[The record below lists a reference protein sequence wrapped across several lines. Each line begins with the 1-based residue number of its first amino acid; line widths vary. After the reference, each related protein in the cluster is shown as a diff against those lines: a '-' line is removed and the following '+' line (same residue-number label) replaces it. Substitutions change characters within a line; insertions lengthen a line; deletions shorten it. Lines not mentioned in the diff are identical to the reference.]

1 MLSTDQKREFV
12 EEGYIQIPALVPES
26 MMKPALRAINH
37 SIGEVG
43 ATGDDRKNFR
53 VAGFCAELVT
63 SPILTDII
71 NRTPILEVAEELLGK
86 GNVSPV
92 PYVQIAPRFP
102 LAVGKEP
109 EPDNGHLDGIGSGTN
124 GTPKG
129 EYIRNFSLFV
139 VVYLVDVTEP
149 ESGNFTV
156 WPHSHIEYEEWFREV
171 GHEVLKKGLP
181 DLPLSRERVMIT
193 GKAGGCGSG
202 TPPGTA
208 HGRTQYI
215 PSCKTCRYQPHPAQ
229 GLRGN
234 RQGRLYRY
242 LAGMGRYLRTD
253 GTLQGNFQQQLTE
266 RSP

>member
-1 MLSTDQKREFV
+1 MLSADQKREFV
-12 EEGYIQIPALVPES
+12 EEGYIQIPAVVPES

-43 ATGDDRKNFR
+43 ATGDDPKNFR

-71 NRTPILEVAEELLGK
+71 NRTPILEIAEELLGK

-102 LAVGKEP
+102 MAVGKEP
-109 EPDNGHLDGIGSGTN
+109 EPDSGHLDGIGSGSN

-129 EYIRNFSLFV
+129 EYIRNFTLFV
-139 VVYLVDVTEP
+139 VVYLVDVLEP

-193 GKAGGCGSG
+193 GKAGDVVLAHHQVQH
-202 TPPGTA
+202 TA
-208 HGRTQYI
+208 GPNTSPHVRHAVISRI
-215 PSCKTCRYQPHPAQ
+215 PHKDCEEINKDAFTDIWREWEGIAELTARY
-229 GLRGN
+229 RETSSSN
-234 RQGRLYRY
+234 
-242 LAGMGRYLRTD
+242 
-253 GTLQGNFQQQLTE
+253 
-266 RSP
+266 